1 LNYEDAERGKSLRVV
16 DRASALV
23 MWLTALGE

>member
-1 LNYEDAERGKSLRVV
+1 MNLELAECGTSLTVV

-23 MWLTALGE
+23 IRLIVRAE